1 MVADKIDNN
10 DIKRMRLKTDPR
22 VAARAIDA
30 QVFAVSPHSW
40 QLHRFSEVASRI
52 WELAEQQCTVA
63 QVIEKVVEEY
73 DVDPSIAEKDCL
85 EFISELKEKGLVELT
100 AS

>member
-1 MVADKIDNN
+1 MAPDEINN
-10 DIKRMRLKTDPR
+10 DNIKQMRLRTDPR

-30 QVFAVSPHSW
+30 QVFAVSPIDW
-40 QLHRFSEVASRI
+40 ELHRFNEVASRI

-63 QVIEKVVEEY
+63 EVIETVVEEY
-73 DVDPSIAEKDCL
+73 NADPLVAEKDCL
-85 EFISELKEKGLVELT
+85 EFISQLKEKGLVELT